1 MKKLKSLLN
10 IGLVAGLALC
20 AIAPVST
27 RADSFTVTSKTKP
40 APSTTIVLLNTSG
53 DQLVV
58 QGSND
63 DKHWEDVLY
72 NDFPGTGTF
81 DVAPAGYSF
90 AYYRMLIIPAPAPR
104 RAAKSELR
112 KAK

>member
-1 MKKLKSLLN
+1 MKKLKSLLK

-40 APSTTIVLLNTSG
+40 VPTTTIVLLNTSG

-90 AYYRMLIIPAPAPR
+90 AYYRLVALAPR
-104 RAAKSELR
+104 ASRESR
-112 KAK
+112 KVK